1 MDLTD
6 RILPTVVAEEV
17 QAPAPELTVQ
27 PPTIVRVAQRR
38 VAAVM
43 EVQEPKWD
51 FQAQFKARPPVE
63 EEVVVT
69 VPWHLVAPELL
80 EGLS

>member
-1 MDLTD
+1 
-6 RILPTVVAEEV
+6 
-17 QAPAPELTVQ
+17 
-27 PPTIVRVAQRR
+27 
-38 VAAVM
+38 M

-63 EEVVVT
+63 EVVVVT